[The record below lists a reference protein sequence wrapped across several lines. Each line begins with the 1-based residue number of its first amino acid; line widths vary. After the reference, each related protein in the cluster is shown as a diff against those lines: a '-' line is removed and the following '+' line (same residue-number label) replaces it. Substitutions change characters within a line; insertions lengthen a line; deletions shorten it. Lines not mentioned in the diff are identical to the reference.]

1 MKKRI
6 FIIFTMLLLS
16 LCFISC
22 KSCKKDK
29 EVTPDIPAFD
39 KLVSAIYD
47 SETKLIGYNENIKMT
62 DDDMDIYI
70 KTTDFSIERKEQVKS
85 SVNILEKK
93 LSNSGINM
101 YDETITSY
109 TTIDNV
115 KYVEIDGTVY
125 ENDYVM
131 PTYYLT
137 FVLSSEFLEEGYTL
151 LANENNYTLKALVIN
166 NKASSLFLNKSLG
179 SISNVEIEIV
189 VNNNLL
195 QSFKA
200 TYVSANGFN
209 VEINTTYNYVA

>member
-1 MKKRI
+1 MKKRV
-6 FIIFTMLLLS
+6 FIIFTLLLLS

-115 KYVEIDGTVY
+115 KYVDIDGTVY

-195 QSFKA
+195 QSFKE